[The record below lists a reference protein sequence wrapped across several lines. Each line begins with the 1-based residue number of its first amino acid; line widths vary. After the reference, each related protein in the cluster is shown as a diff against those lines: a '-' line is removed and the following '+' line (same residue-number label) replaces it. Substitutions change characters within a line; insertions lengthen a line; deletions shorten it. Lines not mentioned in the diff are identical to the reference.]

1 MEKDVGWSVFFEDE
15 NRYADFVNGIMDL
28 QSKRVLGK
36 DVKPYDAR
44 VTMQIRNVFRR
55 GDMTKLRD
63 VSRCIIFGVNFV
75 VIDTELQENMDY
87 AYPLRDMSYVYGE
100 YEGQARKIRRRNR
113 SNRRWKRADAKLK
126 TGELLYDFLKTDKLK
141 PTVIFLLYTG
151 VEPWDGPTSIHDMLD
166 WKNIPDEF
174 RTYVQN
180 HQINIIDVHRL
191 SEDFF
196 ERFQTDVGN
205 VLKLIRYSE
214 DKDKLMDITQG
225 NPYYNNMDKE
235 AYDVAIKY
243 VNNKKIIDEEKYVN
257 DIGGYDMGN
266 ALLEILEDGRKEGR
280 EEGRLEILI
289 DLVREGVL
297 SIEDASKRAGMSEN
311 EFVEKM

>member
-1 MEKDVGWSVFFEDE
+1 
-15 NRYADFVNGIMDL
+15 
-28 QSKRVLGK
+28 
-36 DVKPYDAR
+36 
-44 VTMQIRNVFRR
+44 
-55 GDMTKLRD
+55 
-63 VSRCIIFGVNFV
+63 
-75 VIDTELQENMDY
+75 MDY

-297 SIEDASKRAGMSEN
+297 SIEDASKRAGISEN